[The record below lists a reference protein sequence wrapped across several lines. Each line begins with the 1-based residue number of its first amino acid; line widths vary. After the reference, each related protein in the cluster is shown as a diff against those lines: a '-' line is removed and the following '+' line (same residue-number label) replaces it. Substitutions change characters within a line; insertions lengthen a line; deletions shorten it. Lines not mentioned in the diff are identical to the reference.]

1 MWETFIRRLCWIVIG
16 LTGGLLGAGILY
28 LTSSQPSGI
37 PIQLNQKPT
46 PAPIIIHVIGAV
58 KNPGVYSL
66 PHKSRMLDAI
76 EAAGGY
82 LPAADQGALNL
93 AGYLEDGDRVSVPET
108 ITITQSRISL
118 ANTQFKFPG
127 QPVEELV
134 NINLAGQT
142 ELESLPGIGEVRSS
156 QIIAYRQENGFFT
169 SIDQIQKVTGIG
181 PKIFENIQDYITV
194 GP

>member
-16 LTGGLLGAGILY
+16 LTGGLLGAGIIY

-134 NINLAGQT
+134 NINLAAQT

-169 SIDQIQKVTGIG
+169 SIDQIQKVPGIG

>member
-16 LTGGLLGAGILY
+16 LTGGLLGAGIIY

-108 ITITQSRISL
+108 ITMTQSRISL

-134 NINLAGQT
+134 NINLAAQT

-169 SIDQIQKVTGIG
+169 SIDQIQKVPGIG

>member
-16 LTGGLLGAGILY
+16 LTGGLLGAGIIY

-66 PHKSRMLDAI
+66 SHKSRMLDAI

-134 NINLAGQT
+134 NINLAAQT

-169 SIDQIQKVTGIG
+169 SIDQIQKVPGIG

>member
-108 ITITQSRISL
+108 IPITQSRISL

-169 SIDQIQKVTGIG
+169 SISSHLSLV
-181 PKIFENIQDYITV
+181 
-194 GP
+194 

>member
-108 ITITQSRISL
+108 NTITQSRISL

>member
-134 NINLAGQT
+134 NINLAAQT

-169 SIDQIQKVTGIG
+169 SIDQIQKVPGIG